1 MIENLQKLYIFVA
14 KKSNQLCELFWR
26 KVCFSVG
33 DNSNKFLSKG
43 GGLFFDSISIEFG
56 DVDGESS
63 ARC

>member
-1 MIENLQKLYIFVA
+1 
-14 KKSNQLCELFWR
+14 
-26 KVCFSVG
+26 VG